1 MSTKMNRRSFMGL
14 AGSCPV
20 FALLLGSQKAEGGQ
34 ASLPATDSGKGQ
46 PIVLNGEYGYKQ
58 LSIPNLPEGA
68 TIDAR
73 NATFLVANSR
83 NSDPSAIMGCD
94 EGTLPVN
101 RYPVVIRDCPGVR
114 FIGGR
119 INGQVPQTSDWQDTY
134 CNSAALLVRGGSTN
148 ATIEGVRA
156 RRCWDGI
163 RFAEQAG
170 GFHLKGCWLSEIRDD
185 AVENDYLLS
194 GTIEDCL
201 FDGCFSGISVD
212 PAKNDRDGTK
222 EIVRIDGSLI
232 RMHAYLAKGEITHQ
246 APVKASDVSPSLRIT
261 GSVFALAAA
270 NMRGFHRLKRTWL
283 KTIESRDNVLL
294 WLPDEPI
301 PFELPL
307 PPSGF
312 RVLTGADAREYW
324 NKAHLQWVA
333 AHQDVARFSDEVL

>member
-1 MSTKMNRRSFMGL
+1 MSKGMDRRSFIGL
-14 AGSCPV
+14 AGLCPV
-20 FALLLGSQKAEGGQ
+20 FALLPGSCQAEGGQ
-34 ASLPATDSGKGQ
+34 TPTDKQ
-46 PIVLNGEYGYKQ
+46 LVLTGDYGYEQ
-58 LSIPNLPEGA
+58 QSIRGLQPGA

-73 NATFLVANSR
+73 NASFTVANSR
-83 NSDPSAIMGCD
+83 NSDPSEMMGCD
-94 EGTLPVN
+94 AGTLPVN
-101 RYPVVIRDCPGVR
+101 RYPVVIRDCPDVR
-114 FIGGR
+114 FIGGCF
-119 INGQVPQTSDWQDTY
+119 NGHVPLTSDWQDTY
-134 CNSAALLVRGGSTN
+134 CNSAALLVRDGTTN

-163 RFAEQAG
+163 RFAERAD
-170 GFHLKGCWLSEIRDD
+170 GFRLKGCWLSEIRDD